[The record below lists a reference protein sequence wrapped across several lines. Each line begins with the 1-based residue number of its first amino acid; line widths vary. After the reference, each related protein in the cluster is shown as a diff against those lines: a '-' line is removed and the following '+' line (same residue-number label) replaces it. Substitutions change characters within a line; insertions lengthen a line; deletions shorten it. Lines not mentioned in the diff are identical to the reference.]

1 MSVSVARNARAGR
14 RSEAFMND
22 STAEEWSVWR
32 RERASEV
39 AVTL

>member
-1 MSVSVARNARAGR
+1 MSVSG
-14 RSEAFMND
+14 SEAFMND
-22 STAEEWSVWR
+22 SAAEEWSVWR